1 MSYWWRKLDNTA
13 KVFSLDEKR
22 NNNTFR
28 LSVILKEKID
38 SKILEQAT
46 IKTLNT
52 YPSYKVKIKSGFFW
66 KYLET
71 NEKEPIVK
79 KEKGIP
85 CESINLKENNDY
97 LFKVTYFYN
106 KINLD
111 VFHVLTDGLGATN
124 FFKEILY
131 NYLNLKYHLK
141 VDDNKILRN
150 IDNIQDENIKN
161 GDKKLISNKYHK
173 KAFLIKEKA
182 DLSKNK
188 TYHYI
193 LDLKKFKSICKKNN
207 VSITEYLTALYIY
220 AIYKTV
226 YDKESSKDI
235 IVSIPIDLRKYY
247 NVESLSNFFTCM
259 SIEGNV
265 SSNQKIS
272 FETILSHVQKEFKNK
287 LTPENVKKYLSRDV
301 KLGTNIAIRLVPL
314 FIKETFIQRFGKLVN
329 QASTTTLS
337 NIGSIKIE
345 EPYKKYIDNI
355 IVLVSTGKIQK
366 VKCTIC
372 SYENNLN
379 VTINSN
385 LESND
390 LENEFYKLLIEHIGV
405 LEIKSNVI

>member
-38 SKILEQAT
+38 PKVLEQAT
-46 IKTLNT
+46 IQTLNT
-52 YPSYKVKIKSGFFW
+52 YPSYKVKIKTGFFW
-66 KYLET
+66 NYLEM
-71 NEKEPIVK
+71 NEKVPIIK

-85 CESINLKENNDY
+85 CESIHFKENNDY

-111 VFHVLTDGLGATN
+111 IFHVLTDGLGASK
-124 FFKEILY
+124 FFKELLY
-131 NYLNLKYHLK
+131 NYLDLKYHLK
-141 VDDNKILRN
+141 INSRIKTKVDPV
-150 IDNIQDENIKN
+150 QDENLKN
-161 GDKKLISNKYHK
+161 VDKKLISNKYYK
-173 KAFLIKEKA
+173 KAFFIKEKSN
-182 DLSKNK
+182 LLNNK

-193 LDLKKFKSICKKNN
+193 LDLQKFKTICKKKNA
-207 VSITEYLTALYIY
+207 SITEYLTALYIY
-220 AIYKTV
+220 AIYQTV
-226 YDKESSKDI
+226 YDKKSSKDI

-247 NVESLSNFFTCM
+247 NVESFSNFFTCM
-259 SIEGNV
+259 SVEGNV
-265 SSNQKIS
+265 VNNKNNS
-272 FETILSHVQKEFKNK
+272 FENILKQVQKEFKNK
-287 LTPENVKKYLSRDV
+287 LTIENVKKYLSRDV

-314 FIKETFIQRFGKLVN
+314 FIKKVFMQRFGKLVN

-337 NIGSIKIE
+337 NIGSMEID

-355 IVLVSTGKIQK
+355 VVLVSTGKIQK

-385 LESND
+385 LTSNH
-390 LENEFYKLLIEHIGV
+390 LENKFYELLKEHIG
-405 LEIKSNVI
+405 EIELKSNVV